1 MTAPHSDTP
10 GSPTVSSRFLLL
22 WLLLV
27 LLIFGGLT
35 AGLYQQAR
43 QRRHGIARPA
53 LVVQNHQERSA
64 HILTLRY
71 SYSPDTLVA
80 RYTEQHRNQVKR
92 LRPGDSTT
100 VRFWPEAPRRVEVTP
115 R

>member
-1 MTAPHSDTP
+1 M
-10 GSPTVSSRFLLL
+10 LLA
-22 WLLLV
+22 
-27 LLIFGGLT
+27 LLIFGCLT
-35 AGLYQQAR
+35 AGLYQQTR

-53 LVVQNHQERSA
+53 LVVPNRRERGA

-71 SYSPDTLVA
+71 SYGPDTLVA
-80 RYTEQHRNQVKR
+80 RYTEQHRSRVQQ

-100 VRFWPEAPRRVEVTP
+100 VRFWPGAPRHVEVAP